1 MTRLERVLKSQHDAC
16 VAYMAHLDKAI
27 HSKPQT
33 PPVPAR
39 LDLFTWDD
47 VLAVQELQR
56 RATLHSYT
64 HWLLT
69 ELVKQLAEMAEK
81 TKGK

>member
-1 MTRLERVLKSQHDAC
+1 MTTPQASG
-16 VAYMAHLDKAI
+16 KA
-27 HSKPQT
+27 
-33 PPVPAR
+33 AR

-69 ELVKQLAEMAEK
+69 ELTKQLAEMAEK
-81 TKGK
+81 TKGTK